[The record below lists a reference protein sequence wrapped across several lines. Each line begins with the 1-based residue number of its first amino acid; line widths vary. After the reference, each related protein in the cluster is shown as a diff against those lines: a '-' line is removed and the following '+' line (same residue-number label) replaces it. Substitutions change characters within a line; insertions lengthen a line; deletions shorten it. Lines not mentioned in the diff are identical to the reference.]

1 MIEFYNYTDSM
12 KLIVESEKLLKT
24 MLGTKDLAILLRNQN
39 DYANS
44 IMRIFELPNGDYN
57 SNILISKKS
66 LATLCL
72 NNFDNF
78 QISSVSFPEHVN
90 ESIDLNS
97 QFPIIWFPIYKQT
110 EFKII
115 GVLEIASPR
124 ALVFNHNAMLEIE
137 DSQVID
143 TFLKLFVGQLELINK
158 INSKD
163 CWS

>member
-97 QFPIIWFPIYKQT
+97 QFPII
-110 EFKII
+110 
-115 GVLEIASPR
+115 
-124 ALVFNHNAMLEIE
+124 
-137 DSQVID
+137 
-143 TFLKLFVGQLELINK
+143 
-158 INSKD
+158 
-163 CWS
+163 